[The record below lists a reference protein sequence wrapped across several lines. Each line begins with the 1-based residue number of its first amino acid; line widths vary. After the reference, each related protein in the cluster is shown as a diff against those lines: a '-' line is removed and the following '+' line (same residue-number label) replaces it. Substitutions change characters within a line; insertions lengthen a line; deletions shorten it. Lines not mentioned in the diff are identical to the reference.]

1 MCPFLHGSGIGR
13 YRKLPLCLIIF
24 RIYRRIDRSIFH
36 IADIFIGHKILFE
49 ILGLLGLDPCEIRLI
64 IRKASCHQLDIR
76 AVFVGQCSVPCLAK
90 FSASPGPLFFPGG
103 NVVICHVQK
112 SGLFSIVVFTDKIII
127 RAVCHVRS
135 RHRNIFV
142 LCNIDMVIFMLIVD
156 SLCIRETDNIPLSM
170 VIDRGH
176 ILREHRDRVIIY
188 RYRGVR
194 PPQEGLWHL
203 RTVIELCRQF
213 DIRLIG
219 IKGHPQHPFRTEH
232 VLDLSHPDRGT
243 SILIFRIGIFHRIK
257 GAGSV
262 MLRPVELNT
271 AGDPWSRQSH

>member
-1 MCPFLHGSGIGR
+1 
-13 YRKLPLCLIIF
+13 
-24 RIYRRIDRSIFH
+24 
-36 IADIFIGHKILFE
+36 
-49 ILGLLGLDPCEIRLI
+49 
-64 IRKASCHQLDIR
+64 
-76 AVFVGQCSVPCLAK
+76 
-90 FSASPGPLFFPGG
+90 
-103 NVVICHVQK
+103 
-112 SGLFSIVVFTDKIII
+112 
-127 RAVCHVRS
+127 
-135 RHRNIFV
+135 
-142 LCNIDMVIFMLIVD
+142 MLIVG

-194 PPQEGLWHL
+194 PPQEGLGHF
-203 RTVIELCRQF
+203 RAVIQLCRQF

-232 VLDLSHPDRGT
+232 VLDLSHPDCRT

-262 MLRPVELNT
+262 MLGPVKFNAT
-271 AGDPWSRQSH
+271 RDPGAGQSHQRRFDDMIVVDKIIAVGLVISPLDPSTQFRQHHHLQIIIFQKKRRVFLIHFLIADFLDHCVRINSSRASLIDTFLQKYRVLIRFPGFVSGDRHFFFPYMYFIHAYLHLYASSPSMLLSHHCT